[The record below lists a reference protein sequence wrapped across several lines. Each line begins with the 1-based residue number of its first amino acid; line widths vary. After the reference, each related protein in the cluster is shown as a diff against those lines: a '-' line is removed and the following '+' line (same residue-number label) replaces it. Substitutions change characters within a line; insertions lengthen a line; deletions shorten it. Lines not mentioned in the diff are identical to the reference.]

1 METGTPSG
9 SIFGQ
14 SQFTG
19 EEQSAI
25 QNVLQQRLGPGFI
38 SQRTGPGGQR
48 LAYIE
53 GWKVVMLAN
62 EIFGFNGWSH
72 SVTSQTIDFVDHYN
86 GRYYV
91 GVSSKVRVQLK
102 DGVYHEDI
110 GYGVSE
116 GMKSKALSLEKARKE
131 AVTDGLKRALK
142 GFGNAMGNCLSDKD
156 YIRYISKTPA
166 SAPPPICPSSLL
178 EASTISGLAQLRRR
192 VLNEGRRQSL
202 QKKPN
207 GETHPQ
213 YEAQQ
218 GPSTAS
224 RGTSSTSQQS
234 VVTKTAGFSAEK
246 RDPEASTI
254 SITSTTTAST
264 ASTTTTTTAI
274 TTARNTNESFPNSK
288 QGSNSTK
295 QELPVAGKPSLPS
308 ESVTSLPSGPKT
320 PAATVNTSTA
330 KECLTAEPAQPP
342 AQNPC
347 KPSLPPVQQ
356 NINLDTDLFTGS
368 ELALFDIPTET
379 TTFKAQG
386 QVDTSTPPNPP
397 PPPPPPPAPLPA
409 PLPSPSSSSSS
420 PSVLYP
426 QVSIKNQE
434 EKEMSTNSFV
444 GFTADMINAS
454 PSKIFSACFRDN
466 KQERKRRQREKQQE
480 FKMRMKNKKSVADST
495 LFSGSSDILDDV
507 SWGEELVAEDDPSF
521 WAQLMTQQLIEAQ
534 EEEQQTESF
543 AFSLGLAPSR
553 TKERY
558 ENQQSSIGQVG
569 RASSS
574 AAFSLSA
581 ANPSKTVYGKP
592 AICMRQS
599 NTVHKNGFGLSSNR
613 NQINGN
619 CARPSSSVVSSTH
632 SYRLQQD
639 SGNAIVG
646 DYVQVKVE
654 KDYDENGGS
663 NSSRVGFGEGEDG
676 SLWRSPRVNKGN
688 TNKYEDFKVPMSRS
702 NGFVDGRR
710 SPLFQNK
717 KRRLDGSV

>member
-1 METGTPSG
+1 METGSRIG
-9 SIFGQ
+9 NIFGQ

-25 QNVLQQRLGPGFI
+25 QNVLQQKLGRGFI

-53 GWKVVMLAN
+53 GWRVVMLAN

-102 DGVYHEDI
+102 DGVFHEDI
-110 GYGVSE
+110 GYGISE

-166 SAPPPICPSSLL
+166 TTELPICPSSLL
-178 EASTISGLAQLRRR
+178 EA
-192 VLNEGRRQSL
+192 
-202 QKKPN
+202 
-207 GETHPQ
+207 
-213 YEAQQ
+213 
-218 GPSTAS
+218 
-224 RGTSSTSQQS
+224 
-234 VVTKTAGFSAEK
+234 
-246 RDPEASTI
+246 
-254 SITSTTTAST
+254 
-264 ASTTTTTTAI
+264 
-274 TTARNTNESFPNSK
+274 
-288 QGSNSTK
+288 
-295 QELPVAGKPSLPS
+295 
-308 ESVTSLPSGPKT
+308 GPKT
-320 PAATVNTSTA
+320 PVAAVNTSTA
-330 KECLTAEPAQPP
+330 KELNTAGPAQPQDSSKP
-342 AQNPC
+342 A
-347 KPSLPPVQQ
+347 LPQQ
-356 NINLDTDLFTGS
+356 NTTADSDLFTGS
-368 ELALFDIPTET
+368 
-379 TTFKAQG
+379 
-386 QVDTSTPPNPP
+386 
-397 PPPPPPPAPLPA
+397 
-409 PLPSPSSSSSS
+409 
-420 PSVLYP
+420 
-426 QVSIKNQE
+426 
-434 EKEMSTNSFV
+434 NSFV
-444 GFTADMINAS
+444 GFTADMINVS
-454 PSKIFSACFRDN
+454 PNSKMFSACFRDN
-466 KQERKRRQREKQQE
+466 KEERKRRQREKQQE
-480 FKMRMKNKKSVADST
+480 FKLRMKNKSVANST
-495 LFSGSSDILDDV
+495 LFSSNDSIDDI

-543 AFSLGLAPSR
+543 AFSLGLTPSR

-558 ENQQSSIGQVG
+558 ENQQSGIGQVG

-574 AAFSLSA
+574 AAFSPSA
-581 ANPSKTVYGKP
+581 TNSSKAVYGKP

-599 NTVHKNGFGLSSNR
+599 NTVHKNGFGFSSNR
-613 NQINGN
+613 NQMNGS

-632 SYRLQQD
+632 SYRLQQG
-639 SGNAIVG
+639 SSNSIVG

-654 KDYDENGGS
+654 KDYDENDSSS
-663 NSSRVGFGEGEDG
+663 NSSKVGFGEVEDG

-702 NGFVDGRR
+702 NGFMDGRR
-710 SPLFQNK
+710 SPLLQNK